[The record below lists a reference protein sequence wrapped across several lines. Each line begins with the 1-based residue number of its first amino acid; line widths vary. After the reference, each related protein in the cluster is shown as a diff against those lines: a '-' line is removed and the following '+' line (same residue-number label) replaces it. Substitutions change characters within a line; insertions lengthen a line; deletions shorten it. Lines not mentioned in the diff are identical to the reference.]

1 MVDISLKEKEEGRP
15 RMEARARPDHP
26 SMLPDIVILVL
37 FVVATVA
44 GVVSIV
50 FNSSNG
56 LAFTQLALTLGGLF
70 LGIVQVKHGIFGDW
84 LGNMLKYRAN
94 VLRAITVVFLFVIIV
109 LQTVILTG
117 ITSGTQSS
125 IATPS
130 HPSVLIT
137 APMDGSQVSILTP
150 VQGTA
155 QNIPKDEEL
164 WLFIAPFN
172 QTTYFP
178 QHGPIKI
185 LDEKWSTAAS
195 FGGANDVGLKFRL
208 IPVLS
213 NQNDIEAHK
222 KIAEYFHQ
230 RGPVY
235 KDIAPTHGMKLML
248 PGITVVRE

>member
-1 MVDISLKEKEEGRP
+1 MPICFCCRLTCSRKARFSSLSRFSSSGVMPLLYSFRSGSAIP
-15 RMEARARPDHP
+15 
-26 SMLPDIVILVL
+26 LVL
-37 FVVATVA
+37 L
-44 GVVSIV
+44 
-50 FNSSNG
+50 NG
-56 LAFTQLALTLGGLF
+56 
-70 LGIVQVKHGIFGDW
+70 H
-84 LGNMLKYRAN
+84 
-94 VLRAITVVFLFVIIV
+94 LFVIIV

-208 IPVLS
+208 IPVLI
-213 NQNDIEAHK
+213 NQTDIEA
-222 KIAEYFHQ
+222 Q
-230 RGPVY
+230 
-235 KDIAPTHGMKLML
+235 
-248 PGITVVRE
+248 